1 MRFDIVVRFRGGSMN
16 EKSTNGDAVTE
27 LIDALGIE
35 GFVRHMADLQ
45 VSLEKVADGI
55 EILGTN
61 AQRQSTDT
69 ENLAAHVLAI
79 EAVLTVILRQI
90 PVNISDVR
98 AEAERRAR
106 NAGANE
112 TGNKNLVSSLAED
125 IVKRADD

>member
-1 MRFDIVVRFRGGSMN
+1 MN

-27 LIDALGIE
+27 LMDALGIE

-45 VSLEKVADGI
+45 VSLEKVAEGI

-61 AQRQSTDT
+61 AQRQSSDT

>member
-1 MRFDIVVRFRGGSMN
+1 MN
-16 EKSTNGDAVTE
+16 DKTANGDAAAE
-27 LIDALGIE
+27 LIDALGID

-45 VSLEKVADGI
+45 TSLEKVADGI

-61 AQRQSTDT
+61 AQRQSADT

-90 PVNISDVR
+90 PVNIADVR

-112 TGNKNLVSSLAED
+112 TGNRHLVSSLAED